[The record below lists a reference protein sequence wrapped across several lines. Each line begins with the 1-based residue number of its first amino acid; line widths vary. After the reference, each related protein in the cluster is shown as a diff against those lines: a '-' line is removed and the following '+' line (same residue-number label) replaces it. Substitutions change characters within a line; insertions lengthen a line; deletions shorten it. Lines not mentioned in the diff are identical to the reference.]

1 MASIIEGFL
10 VRLGFDIDQ
19 DGMLKFNANIGNA
32 AKKVAAVGKA
42 AAATGLALG
51 AAFAKSAHDVDRLYK
66 ISNNTGAS
74 IRGFTAISRA
84 VANIGGNA
92 ENIQAAFVALTD
104 NVKQYGASFER
115 YLKEKLGVSLYD
127 AQGRVRDMADVFVD
141 LRNKLAELAKTNPG
155 FAKQTAD
162 LIGLGGAFDD
172 LMKKN
177 FTGELERQ
185 QKAMAAWG
193 DSLDSN
199 ASRAN
204 TLTTSLG
211 RLWDSIATGAQTASL
226 DFLEVSGLDTWVS
239 NLAKQAETELPA
251 LAKTFKK
258 GLQSAFDGS
267 WWDSV
272 KEGAEAVFIRRGV
285 EAEVENPEVEELLS
299 KYAANN
305 KDKQTLVE
313 QVIEVHQE
321 SRAESEAAYANPD
334 SVPKWRPA
342 EVENSTAA
350 KIAPQIS
357 PVVKTEK
364 KDSVE
369 KRQPPIDLNV
379 EIAKAEQE
387 GDFERVI
394 ELIRLSKQGV
404 ENSETKPQSD
414 TAPTNYQPEI
424 SVTPD
429 IKVDADFSKVRG
441 FRNFNPGNLREASG
455 MTGKDRGGYAQF
467 SSMEDGYRAMV
478 KQVAMYRN
486 AGLENIESIIR
497 KWSPESENDTA
508 SYVSSVVQSMQ
519 KQLGESITARSRLD
533 LNNSQVMDALIDAM
547 INHENGAGAARYFDD
562 VSYREALSEAMQ
574 TQQVS
579 RVVSEKDRIPS
590 NVTLN
595 QNITVNG
602 VQDGRKFAQDVVR
615 TTNETVSRNVGANA
629 F

>member
-32 AKKVAAVGKA
+32 AKRVAAVGKA
-42 AAATGLALG
+42 AAATGIALG

-74 IRGFTAISRA
+74 IKGFQAISRA
-84 VANIGGNA
+84 VANVGGNA
-92 ENIQAAFVALTD
+92 ENVQAAFVALSD
-104 NVKQYGASFER
+104 NIKQYGSSFEKL
-115 YLKEKLGVSLYD
+115 LKNNLGVSLYD
-127 AQGRVRDMADVFVD
+127 ARGRMRDMADVFVD
-141 LRNKLAELAKTNPG
+141 LRNKLAEMAKTNPG
-155 FAKQTAD
+155 FARQTAE

-172 LMKKN
+172 LMKKG
-177 FTGELERQ
+177 FTEELMRQ
-185 QKAMAAWG
+185 RQAAAAWG
-193 DSLDSN
+193 ESLDAN
-199 ASRAN
+199 AKRAN
-204 TLTTSLG
+204 NLTTSLG
-211 RLWDSIATGAQTASL
+211 RLWDSITTGAQTASL
-226 DFLEVSGLDTWVS
+226 DFLEVTGLDTWVS

-272 KEGAEAVFIRRGV
+272 KEGAEAVFSRRGA
-285 EAEVENPEVEELLS
+285 ETEVENPEVEELLS

-305 KDKQTLVE
+305 KNKQTLVE

-357 PVVKTEK
+357 PAVKAEK

-369 KRQPPIDLNV
+369 KRQPPIDLRI
-379 EIAKAEQE
+379 EIAKAEQV
-387 GDFERVI
+387 GDFQRVI
-394 ELIRLSKQGV
+394 ELMRQQKSG
-404 ENSETKPQSD
+404 EF
-414 TAPTNYQPEI
+414 
-424 SVTPD
+424 
-429 IKVDADFSKVRG
+429 ADVRG

-455 MTGKDRGGYAQF
+455 MTGKDSGGYAQF
-467 SSMEDGYRAMV
+467 ASMEDGYRAMV

-547 INHENGAGAARYFDD
+547 INHENGAGASRYFDD
-562 VSYREALSEAMQ
+562 VSYRAALSEAMQ

-579 RVVSEKDRIPS
+579 RVVTEKDRIPS
-590 NVTLN
+590 NVTVN
-595 QNITVNG
+595 QSITVNG
-602 VQDGRKFAQDVVR
+602 VQDGRKFAQDLSH

>member
-32 AKKVAAVGKA
+32 AKRVAAIGKA
-42 AAATGLALG
+42 AAATGLAIG

-66 ISNNTGAS
+66 VSNNTGAS
-74 IRGFTAISRA
+74 IKGFQAISRA
-84 VANIGGNA
+84 VANVGGNA
-92 ENIQAAFVALTD
+92 ENVQAAFVALTD

-258 GLQSAFDGS
+258 GLQSVFDGS
-267 WWDSV
+267 WWDSLI
-272 KEGAEAVFIRRGV
+272 EHGEANLSRRGAET
-285 EAEVENPEVEELLS
+285 EVDNPELEALLE
-299 KYAANN
+299 KYAEKKRNSR
-305 KDKQTLVE
+305 TFTE
-313 QVIEVHQE
+313 QVVDTHAD
-321 SRAESEAAYANPD
+321 SRAQAQAAYANPD

-342 EVENSTAA
+342 DVKKEST
-350 KIAPQIS
+350 
-357 PVVKTEK
+357 V
-364 KDSVE
+364 
-369 KRQPPIDLNV
+369 DLSD
-379 EIAKAEQE
+379 EIKKAEE
-387 GDFERVI
+387 SRDFERVF
-394 ELIRLSKQGV
+394 ELIRQQKSG
-404 ENSETKPQSD
+404 EF
-414 TAPTNYQPEI
+414 
-424 SVTPD
+424 
-429 IKVDADFSKVRG
+429 ADVRG

-455 MTGKDRGGYAQF
+455 MTGKDSGGYAQF
-467 SSMEDGYRAMV
+467 ASMEDGYRAMV

-519 KQLGESITARSRLD
+519 KQLSESITARSRLD

>member
-19 DGMLKFNANIGNA
+19 DGMLKFNANVGNA
-32 AKKVAAVGKA
+32 AKKVAAIGKA
-42 AAATGLALG
+42 AAATGLAIG

-66 ISNNTGAS
+66 VSNNTGAS
-74 IRGFTAISRA
+74 IKGFQAISRA
-84 VANIGGNA
+84 VANVGGNA
-92 ENIQAAFVALTD
+92 ENVQAAFVALSD
-104 NVKQYGASFER
+104 NIKQYGSSFEKL
-115 YLKEKLGVSLYD
+115 LKNNLGVSLYD
-127 AQGRVRDMADVFVD
+127 ARGRMRDMADVFVD
-141 LRNKLAELAKTNPG
+141 LRNKLAEMAKTNPG
-155 FAKQTAD
+155 FARQTAE

-172 LMKKN
+172 LMKKG
-177 FTGELERQ
+177 FTEELMRQ
-185 QKAMAAWG
+185 RQAAAAWG
-193 DSLDSN
+193 ESLDAN
-199 ASRAN
+199 AKRAN
-204 TLTTSLG
+204 NLTTSLG
-211 RLWDSIATGAQTASL
+211 RLWDTIATGAQTASL

-258 GLQSAFDGS
+258 GLQSLFDGS
-267 WWDSV
+267 WWDSLV
-272 KEGAEAVFIRRGV
+272 EGAEAVFSRRGA
-285 EAEVENPEVEELLS
+285 ETEVENPEVEELLS

-305 KDKQTLVE
+305 KNKQTLVE

-357 PVVKTEK
+357 PAVKTEK

-369 KRQPPIDLNV
+369 KKQPPIDLSV

-387 GDFERVI
+387 GEF
-394 ELIRLSKQGV
+394 
-404 ENSETKPQSD
+404 
-414 TAPTNYQPEI
+414 
-424 SVTPD
+424 
-429 IKVDADFSKVRG
+429 ADVRG

-455 MTGKDRGGYAQF
+455 MTRKDSGGYAQF
-467 SSMEDGYRAMV
+467 ASMEDGYRAMV

>member
-19 DGMLKFNANIGNA
+19 DGMLKFNANVGNA
-32 AKKVAAVGKA
+32 AKKVAAIGKA
-42 AAATGLALG
+42 AAATGLAIG

-66 ISNNTGAS
+66 VSNNTGAS
-74 IRGFTAISRA
+74 IKGFQAISRA

-92 ENIQAAFVALTD
+92 ENVQAAFVALSD
-104 NVKQYGASFER
+104 NIKQYGSSFEKL
-115 YLKEKLGVSLYD
+115 LKNNLGVSLYD
-127 AQGRVRDMADVFVD
+127 ARGRMRDMADVFVD
-141 LRNKLAELAKTNPG
+141 LRNKLAEMAKTNPG
-155 FAKQTAD
+155 FARQTAE

-172 LMKKN
+172 LMKKG
-177 FTGELERQ
+177 FTEELMRQ
-185 QKAMAAWG
+185 RQAAAAWG
-193 DSLDSN
+193 ESLDAN
-199 ASRAN
+199 AKRAN
-204 TLTTSLG
+204 NLTTSLG
-211 RLWDSIATGAQTASL
+211 RLWDSITTGAQTASL
-226 DFLEVSGLDTWVS
+226 DFLEVTGLDTWVS

-267 WWDSV
+267 WWDSLV
-272 KEGAEAVFIRRGV
+272 EGAEAVFSRRGA
-285 EAEVENPEVEELLS
+285 ETEVENPEVEELLS

-305 KDKQTLVE
+305 KNKQTLVE

-334 SVPKWRPA
+334 SIQKWRPA
-342 EVENSTAA
+342 DVKKEST
-350 KIAPQIS
+350 
-357 PVVKTEK
+357 V
-364 KDSVE
+364 
-369 KRQPPIDLNV
+369 DLPD
-379 EIAKAEQE
+379 EIA
-387 GDFERVI
+387 D
-394 ELIRLSKQGV
+394 
-404 ENSETKPQSD
+404 
-414 TAPTNYQPEI
+414 
-424 SVTPD
+424 
-429 IKVDADFSKVRG
+429 VRG

-455 MTGKDRGGYAQF
+455 MTGKDSGGYAQF
-467 SSMEDGYRAMV
+467 ASMEDGYRAMV

-595 QNITVNG
+595 QSITVNG

>member
-19 DGMLKFNANIGNA
+19 DGMLKFNANVGNA
-32 AKKVAAVGKA
+32 AKKVAAIGKA
-42 AAATGLALG
+42 AAATGLAIG
-51 AAFAKSAHDVDRLYK
+51 AAFAKSAHDVDRLYEV
-66 ISNNTGAS
+66 SNNTGAS
-74 IRGFTAISRA
+74 IKGFQAISRA
-84 VANIGGNA
+84 VANVGGNA
-92 ENIQAAFVALTD
+92 ENVQAAFVALTD

-155 FAKQTAD
+155 FARQTAE

-172 LMKKN
+172 LMKKG
-177 FTGELERQ
+177 FTEELMRQ
-185 QKAMAAWG
+185 RQAAAAWG
-193 DSLDSN
+193 DSLDAN
-199 ASRAN
+199 AKRAN
-204 TLTTSLG
+204 NLTTSLG
-211 RLWDSIATGAQTASL
+211 RLWDSITTGAQTASL
-226 DFLEVSGLDTWVS
+226 DFLEVTGLDTWVS

-321 SRAESEAAYANPD
+321 SRAESEAAYANPS

-357 PVVKTEK
+357 PDVKTEK

-369 KRQPPIDLNV
+369 KKQPPIDLSV

-387 GDFERVI
+387 GEF
-394 ELIRLSKQGV
+394 
-404 ENSETKPQSD
+404 
-414 TAPTNYQPEI
+414 
-424 SVTPD
+424 
-429 IKVDADFSKVRG
+429 ADVRG
-441 FRNFNPGNLREASG
+441 FRNSNPGNLREASG

-467 SSMEDGYRAMV
+467 ASMEDGYRAMV

-519 KQLGESITARSRLD
+519 KQLGESITARSKLD

>member
-19 DGMLKFNANIGNA
+19 DGMLKFNANVGNA
-32 AKKVAAVGKA
+32 AKKVAAIGKA
-42 AAATGLALG
+42 AAATGLAIG

-66 ISNNTGAS
+66 VSNNTGAS
-74 IRGFTAISRA
+74 IKGFQAISRA
-84 VANIGGNA
+84 VANVGGNA
-92 ENIQAAFVALTD
+92 ENVQAAFVALSD
-104 NVKQYGASFER
+104 NIKQYGSSFEKL
-115 YLKEKLGVSLYD
+115 LKNNLGVSLYD
-127 AQGRVRDMADVFVD
+127 ARGRMRDMADVFVD
-141 LRNKLAELAKTNPG
+141 LRNKLAEMAKTNPG
-155 FAKQTAD
+155 FARQTAE

-172 LMKKN
+172 LMKKG
-177 FTGELERQ
+177 FTEELMRQ
-185 QKAMAAWG
+185 RQAAAAWG
-193 DSLDSN
+193 ESLDAN
-199 ASRAN
+199 AKRAN
-204 TLTTSLG
+204 NLTTSLG
-211 RLWDSIATGAQTASL
+211 RLWDSITTGAQTASL
-226 DFLEVSGLDTWVS
+226 DFLEITGLDTWVS

-321 SRAESEAAYANPD
+321 SRAESEAAYENPD

-342 EVENSTAA
+342 DVTNSTAE
-350 KIAPQIS
+350 KIASQIS

-387 GDFERVI
+387 GDLQRVI
-394 ELIRLSKQGV
+394 ELIRQQKSG
-404 ENSETKPQSD
+404 EF
-414 TAPTNYQPEI
+414 
-424 SVTPD
+424 
-429 IKVDADFSKVRG
+429 ADVRG

-467 SSMEDGYRAMV
+467 ASMEDGYRAMV

-497 KWSPESENDTA
+497 KWSPESENNTA

-519 KQLGESITARSRLD
+519 KQLGESITARSKLD

-547 INHENGAGAARYFDD
+547 INHENGAGASRYFDD
-562 VSYREALSEAMQ
+562 VSYRAALSEAMQ

-579 RVVSEKDRIPS
+579 RVVIGKDRIPS
-590 NVTLN
+590 NVTVN
-595 QNITVNG
+595 QSITVNG
-602 VQDGRKFAQDVVR
+602 VQDGRKFAQDLSR